1 MTTFDDPNREAVG
14 VPPIWTGANLP
25 GDTPPEEES
34 TPEGF
39 DPSEHTVD
47 EVNAYLEDHPDEADD
62 VLAAERAGK
71 ARVGVLG
78 E

>member
-1 MTTFDDPNREAVG
+1 MSTFDDPNREAVG
-14 VPPIWTGANLP
+14 QPPIWTGAAAGAGGTDVVAPTP
-25 GDTPPEEES
+25 G
-34 TPEGF
+34 GF

-47 EVNAYLEDHPDEADD
+47 EVNAYVEEHPDELDS
-62 VLAAERAGK
+62 VLELERAGK